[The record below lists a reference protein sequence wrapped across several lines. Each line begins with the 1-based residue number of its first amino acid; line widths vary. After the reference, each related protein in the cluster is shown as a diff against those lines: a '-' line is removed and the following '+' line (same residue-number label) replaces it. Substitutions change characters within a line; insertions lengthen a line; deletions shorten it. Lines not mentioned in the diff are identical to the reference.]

1 MKTVHIGSRMHVC
14 PSRIKLLRADLNY
27 THVHFYDDNTQ
38 LVSTTL
44 KILEERLSQQGF
56 VRINRKEMVN
66 REFVKSYLITPDGDY
81 VELHDGNTLF
91 PSRRGKRMLREQF
104 TSVIN

>member
-66 REFVKSYLITPDGDY
+66 REFVKAYRITPDRDY
-81 VELHDGNTLF
+81 VELSDGSF
-91 PSRRGKRMLREQF
+91 VSPSRRGKRMLRDQF